1 MADAMKERIISADSH
16 AAVPHAKVLEYLPEA
31 AHEPLARSTDGVLPG
46 EDGDAA
52 AEGEGRHGADAQHG
66 RGRAVGSRR
75 SGGSSTT
82 RSSAS
87 RTWTPTASTP
97 RSSTWG
103 AVARRSTACPR
114 EYLVDVF
121 RAHNTAAIEF
131 ASVDP
136 KRLIP
141 VYTIPIIDVD
151 LAVQEVERIALEGAR
166 AVQLPLSPWDMGLDP
181 YWDEVYDPL
190 WDVLQET
197 GIPISQHVGMN
208 SYLAAIMQVDP
219 TPFKGIFQSL
229 PPIFMSEIV
238 ASWIISGTL
247 ERFPRLNVVLV
258 EAGLGWI
265 PYFLER
271 LDTMEASHG
280 WDTFEGKVI
289 TEKPSFYWHRQ
300 MLRDVRVGHRRRP
313 QPLRHRRREPDVGDR
328 LPAPRQHVAEQPAH
342 PPRALRRR
350 PRRRE
355 EPDGRGQRRR
365 VSTACNHSRIKLA
378 SAKPRITRTADAG
391 SLVG

>member
-31 AHEPLARSTDGVLPG
+31 AHEPLAEAQMAFFQAKMAMRPQKAKAATGPMPNMGAGAPWEAAGREGHHDPIERLKDMDTDGV
-46 EDGDAA
+46 DA
-52 AEGEGRHGADAQHG
+52 EVLYMG
-66 RGRAVGSRR
+66 
-75 SGGSSTT
+75 SGGE
-82 RSSAS
+82 AFY
-87 RTWTPTASTP
+87 
-97 RSSTWG
+97 G
-103 AVARRSTACPR
+103 VPR

-141 VYTIPIIDVD
+141 VYTIPIVDVG

-166 AVQLPLSPWDMGLDP
+166 AVQIPLSPWDMGLDP

-208 SYLAAIMQVDP
+208 SYLASIMQVDP

-238 ASWIISGTL
+238 ASWIVSGTL

-300 MLRDVRVGHRRRP
+300 MYATFESDIVGVRNRYDIGVENLMWATDYPH
-313 QPLRHRRREPDVGDR
+313 PDSTWPNSQRILHEHFDGVPAEEKSLMAAGNASR
-328 LPAPRQHVAEQPAH
+328 LYG
-342 PPRALRRR
+342 L
-350 PRRRE
+350 
-355 EPDGRGQRRR
+355 
-365 VSTACNHSRIKLA
+365 
-378 SAKPRITRTADAG
+378 
-391 SLVG
+391 